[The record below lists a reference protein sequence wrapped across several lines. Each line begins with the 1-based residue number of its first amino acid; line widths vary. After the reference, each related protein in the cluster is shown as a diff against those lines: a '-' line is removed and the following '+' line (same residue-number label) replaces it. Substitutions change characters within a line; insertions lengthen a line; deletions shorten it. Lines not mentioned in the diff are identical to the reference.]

1 MAKLCFIFLVLLS
14 QYEDLVSNVALP
26 AQLGEVA
33 IMLRLLIKG
42 AKPQPLDA
50 AASLPA
56 AGWAAS
62 VAFDNSAVRPRVKPP
77 SPGAPNKPPA
87 GVK

>member
-1 MAKLCFIFLVLLS
+1 MLYFLVLLS
-14 QYEDLVSNVALP
+14 QYEDLVSNVAFP

-33 IMLRLLIKG
+33 IMLRFLIKG

-62 VAFDNSAVRPRVKPP
+62 AAFDNSAVRPRVKPL
-77 SPGAPNKPPA
+77 A
-87 GVK
+87 GCTTRAAYWREVALS